1 MRTRAPRPVWTLALL
16 PLCLAASPRTAWG
29 QEKQEKQQQPARWA
43 EAGAGSVFIE
53 AGWGVQAD
61 SGDEGSFADASQSSL
76 AYAFGLGVRA
86 GYTFPFKL
94 YLGARA
100 AHHFGR
106 DGWEVFYAGEGSSVS
121 NGISTIGDEGGV
133 ITDSQQTTQF
143 GTEVGFDFVAG
154 PIVIR
159 PYLADGLLVHMDE
172 ECFPDSCES
181 YNSNELFFGIGA
193 SVFGV
198 VGPMLIGLDSTF
210 IAPLDDSS
218 LNAGLFSLIVGFQL
232 PQ

>member
-1 MRTRAPRPVWTLALL
+1 MRTRAPRRFWILGVI
-16 PLCLAASPRTAWG
+16 PLCLAAWPKTALG
-29 QEKQEKQQQPARWA
+29 QEKQEKQAKPARWA

-53 AGWGVQAD
+53 GGWGVQVDAE
-61 SGDEGSFADASQSSL
+61 DEESPADASQSSL

-106 DGWEVFYAGEGSSVS
+106 DGWEVYYAGQGNFISD
-121 NGISTIGDEGGV
+121 GINTIGDEGGV
-133 ITDSQQTTQF
+133 ITRSQQTTQF
-143 GTEVGFDFVAG
+143 GTEVGFDFVVG
-154 PIVIR
+154 PVVIR
-159 PYLADGLLVHMDE
+159 PYLADGVLVHMDE
-172 ECFPDSCES
+172 ECFPGSCES
-181 YNSNELFFGIGA
+181 FNSNELFFGIGA
-193 SVFGV
+193 SVFGII
-198 VGPMLIGLDSTF
+198 GPMLIGLDSTF